1 MFVPPDL
8 ANSSEYQQLWKNLRE
23 GKFISDR
30 FKRVRKDGSIIW
42 LEASY
47 IPVKL
52 SDGTLSKVIKVAT
65 DITSKF
71 QKELEQTAQIEAIN
85 RVMATIEFD
94 LSGHILNANDNF
106 LAAVGYSLE
115 EIKGQHHRIFV
126 TKEYSKSEEYKHFW
140 NDLASGKYKANTY
153 LRKTK
158 QGKDLWIEASY
169 NPIFDDKGKVVKVI
183 KYATDVSKNPHTK
196 FLQKVIEDANSVLD
210 CFSNGDLTAKMK
222 DHTEQSKE
230 SMFTNL
236 IHSLTHSIQSM
247 SQTFQK
253 VILESSQT
261 SNLVQNTSSELNK
274 GALELSARVQQQ
286 AATLEEVSATMN
298 QMNASV
304 QNNSEHTKH
313 VSFEAENAQ
322 KQSIDGIAFQTNLLA
337 LNAAVEAARAGE
349 HGRGF
354 AVVAGEVR
362 NLAQKSAEAAKQISR
377 LITDSA
383 NKVNQGTELAQKSGE
398 SIESINFAIA
408 NVVKMITHIAE
419 ATDEQAVGINQV
431 NQAISQLDDMTQ
443 QNAALVEKTSASS
456 QSMSEQ
462 AEKLNSDIN
471 FFRI

>member
-322 KQSIDGIAFQTNLLA
+322 KQSIDGSNVIQKTIAAINTF
-337 LNAAVEAARAGE
+337 
-349 HGRGF
+349 
-354 AVVAGEVR
+354 
-362 NLAQKSAEAAKQISR
+362 KSP
-377 LITDSA
+377 A
-383 NKVNQGTELAQKSGE
+383 NK
-398 SIESINFAIA
+398 
-408 NVVKMITHIAE
+408 
-419 ATDEQAVGINQV
+419 
-431 NQAISQLDDMTQ
+431 SQL
-443 QNAALVEKTSASS
+443 SS
-456 QSMSEQ
+456 
-462 AEKLNSDIN
+462 I
-471 FFRI
+471 